1 MAKPYRIL
9 KNNNMET
16 YRKNSNLIQ
25 DSNINEEFTKKVNK
39 EIVEKIKK
47 KQVKEIKENNRKQKW
62 YFKFLK

>member
-1 MAKPYRIL
+1 
-9 KNNNMET
+9 MET
-16 YRKNSNLIQ
+16 YRKNSILIQ